1 MFTGLSAFPLTPLDD
16 DGKLDE
22 AAFVRLVARLVEAGV
37 QSIGA
42 LGSTGSYAYL
52 SRAERARTARL
63 AVEAAQ
69 GVPVMIGIGAVRTEH
84 VLEHAVDAQD
94 AGAAAV
100 MLAPVSYQAL
110 TEDEVFG
117 FYDDVTRELSVPLCV
132 YDNPGTTH
140 FTFTDELHARVAA
153 LPNVGA
159 IKLPGAGAAE
169 RVDVLRALVPD
180 TVALGVSGDQFAAG
194 ALSAGADVWFSVV
207 GGLFPSAALSVVA
220 EGDAAS
226 ARLEPLWALFRRH
239 GGIRVVATAAALLG
253 LAGER
258 NLPRPLRL
266 LDGAA
271 RDEVADVLAALARPL
286 DGEPA
291 AALEAAARPL
301 RPHDGAPR
309 AEPAAALEAAARP
322 LRPHNGAPRAEP
334 AAALEARG

>member
-16 DGKLDE
+16 TGRLDE
-22 AAFVRLVARLVEAGV
+22 PAFTRLVTRLVEAGV

-69 GVPVMIGIGAVRTEH
+69 GVPVMIGIGATRTEH
-84 VLEHAVDAQD
+84 VIEHVHDAQE

-110 TEDEVFG
+110 SEDEVLGLFE
-117 FYDDVTRELSVPLCV
+117 DVTASLSVPLCV

-153 LPNVGA
+153 LPGVGA

-169 RVDVLRALVPD
+169 RVGVLRPLVPAS
-180 TVALGVSGDQFAAG
+180 VAVGVSGDQFAAG
-194 ALSAGADVWFSVV
+194 ALDAGADVWFSVI
-207 GGLFPSAALSVVA
+207 GGLFPQAALSIVEA
-220 EGDAAS
+220 RGPAS
-226 ARLEPLWALFRRH
+226 ARLEPMWALFRRY
-239 GGIRVVATAAALLG
+239 GGIRVVATAAAALG
-253 LAGER
+253 LAGEH

-266 LDGAA
+266 IERA
-271 RDEVADVLAALARPL
+271 EVTAVL
-286 DGEPA
+286 E
-291 AALEAAARPL
+291 ALEL
-301 RPHDGAPR
+301 TG
-309 AEPAAALEAAARP
+309 
-322 LRPHNGAPRAEP
+322 
-334 AAALEARG
+334 

>member
-16 DGKLDE
+16 DGRLDE
-22 AAFVRLVARLVEAGV
+22 PAFVRLVTRLAEAGG

-52 SRAERARTARL
+52 TRAERARTARL

-69 GVPVMIGIGAVRTEH
+69 GVPVMIGIGAVRTER
-84 VLEHAVDAQD
+84 VLEHAHDAQE

-110 TEDEVFG
+110 TDDEVFG
-117 FYDDVTRELSVPLCV
+117 LFADVTAELSVPLCV

-159 IKLPGAGAAE
+159 IKLPGADAVQRVGA
-169 RVDVLRALVPD
+169 LRPLVGSS
-180 TVALGVSGDQFAAG
+180 VALGVSGDQFAAG
-194 ALSAGADVWFSVV
+194 ALAAGADVWVSVA
-207 GGLFPSAALSVVA
+207 GGLFPRAALAVVA
-220 EGDAAS
+220 EGDPAS

-253 LAGER
+253 LAGEH

-271 RDEVADVLAALARPL
+271 RADV
-286 DGEPA
+286 E
-291 AALEAAARPL
+291 AALETI
-301 RPHDGAPR
+301 G
-309 AEPAAALEAAARP
+309 
-322 LRPHNGAPRAEP
+322 
-334 AAALEARG
+334 